1 MQQAERLYEA
11 ELVFEEWLAQTE
23 ERRNRQMDVI
33 RKQKQKDQHKLPW
46 KPGGFVPWQ
55 TIIIYVLKIFMQEP
69 QIHTVN
75 KLQCR

>member
-46 KPGGFVPWQ
+46 KPGGFVPW
-55 TIIIYVLKIFMQEP
+55 
-69 QIHTVN
+69 
-75 KLQCR
+75 